1 MTIWKNRWHIE
12 TYRNKKKETC
22 KKKKNL
28 CRYSVNKLAL
38 FNEPKIAIFAI
49 WQKYEGCEIQR
60 GARESEVYWQA
71 YKPGKEKKIN
81 IEDR

>member
-1 MTIWKNRWHIE
+1 MA
-12 TYRNKKKETC
+12 YRNLQKQEKETLQR
-22 KKKKNL
+22 KKNSADTL
-28 CRYSVNKLAL
+28 YIKLAL

>member
-1 MTIWKNRWHIE
+1 MAI
-12 TYRNKKKETC
+12 
-22 KKKKNL
+22 
-28 CRYSVNKLAL
+28 

-71 YKPGKEKKIN
+71 YKLGKGPAILRQHLDWVGGFRNWSFLLIVSTVLILIVGGWVQKE
-81 IEDR
+81 